1 MYVQNAMRGPC
12 SEGEWLSEWRQMV
25 PNVGEEV
32 EKLGPGDIHGSLQ
45 RFTVE
50 LSCDP
55 EFLVLE

>member
-1 MYVQNAMRGPC
+1 
-12 SEGEWLSEWRQMV
+12 MV

-32 EKLGPGDIHGSLQ
+32 EKLGPGDIHSSLQ
-45 RFTVE
+45 RFIVE